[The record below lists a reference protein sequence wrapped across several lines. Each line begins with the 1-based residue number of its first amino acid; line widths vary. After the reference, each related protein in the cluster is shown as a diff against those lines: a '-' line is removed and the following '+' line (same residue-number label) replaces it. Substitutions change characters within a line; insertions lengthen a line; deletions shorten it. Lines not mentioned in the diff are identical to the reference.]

1 MSRANDMDSWYIEYY
16 IKGENE
22 PRYQI
27 LSPLNERKLEEYID
41 RYLNNESDVLDGSYF
56 FFNDIPADI

>member
-1 MSRANDMDSWYIEYY
+1 MSRANYMDSWYIEYN

-27 LSPLNERKLEEYID
+27 LSPLNEGKLEESID
-41 RYLNNESDVLDGSYF
+41 VYLNNESDVLYGSSF
-56 FFNDIPADI
+56 FFDAIPLI